1 MKENKDYNKPVR
13 NTKNL
18 LLQYCLSCEG
28 NHGVYF
34 LVMSADGAETIK
46 CSLPLA
52 EHFYCQLLIVLLVM
66 VKNIYYKLHSFFFCE
81 KLLCSEQ
88 RKLLPQKFSG
98 ETEGQISS
106 LQPIFRIP
114 NNRQEDKQA
123 CWVPRFFKNPC
134 LYMVAAQLP
143 LMACKSQAGWNSVMI
158 FNKSIRTADDEL
170 IQRHTELQVLLNG
183 VQKHCLHSSG
193 RRAGKIVWHLSYD

>member
-66 VKNIYYKLHSFFFCE
+66 VKNIYYKLHSFFFFFFPCE

-88 RKLLPQKFSG
+88 RKLLPQKSSG

-106 LQPIFRIP
+106 LQTIFRIP
-114 NNRQEDKQA
+114 NYRQEDKQA
-123 CWVPRFFKNPC
+123 CWVPLFFKNPC

-143 LMACKSQAGWNSVMI
+143 LMACKSQA
-158 FNKSIRTADDEL
+158 E
-170 IQRHTELQVLLNG
+170 
-183 VQKHCLHSSG
+183 
-193 RRAGKIVWHLSYD
+193 IVWWYSVRVSQDCRWWAYTEAHRAASASERCSKALFTLKW